1 MRNIGNV
8 RERRI
13 LRLSGKIFFPRGS
26 LVRDGKYG
34 KPSLRDP
41 DPTQQ
46 RTCIK
51 DKHMLASGS
60 RGKFLLVSFP
70 GETGK
75 Y

>member
-34 KPSLRDP
+34 KPCLRDP
-41 DPTQQ
+41 NPT
-46 RTCIK
+46 RTFIK